1 LNSENLKGLGLKVT
15 KPRMKILSVFEQ
27 SDRRHLSAE
36 DVFEILKKMNDDVP
50 LATIYRVLN
59 QFESAGI
66 LKRLNFNQEQYVY
79 ELDDGDH
86 HDHLICVKCNKVEEF
101 CDDIIEQRQLE
112 IAKLRGA
119 EIVDHSLCIYVACA
133 SCRAMN

>member
-1 LNSENLKGLGLKVT
+1 MNSENLKGLGLKIT
-15 KPRMKILSVFEQ
+15 KPRMKILNAFEQ
-27 SDRRHLSAE
+27 SEKRHLSAE
-36 DVFEILKKMNDDVP
+36 DVFEILMRSHDDVP

-66 LKRLNFNQEQYVY
+66 LKRLNFNQEQSVY

-101 CDDIIEQRQLE
+101 CDDIIEQRQTE
-112 IAKLRGA
+112 IAKSRGA
-119 EIVDHSLCIYVACA
+119 EIVDHSLCIYVTCA
-133 SCRAMN
+133 SCID

>member
-1 LNSENLKGLGLKVT
+1 
-15 KPRMKILSVFEQ
+15 MKILNAFEQ
-27 SDRRHLSAE
+27 SEKRHLSAE
-36 DVFEILKKMNDDVP
+36 DVFEILMRSHDDVP

-66 LKRLNFNQEQYVY
+66 LKRLNFNQEQSVY

-101 CDDIIEQRQLE
+101 CDDIIEQRQTE
-112 IAKLRGA
+112 IAKSRGA
-119 EIVDHSLCIYVACA
+119 EIVDHSLCIYVTCA
-133 SCRAMN
+133 SCID